1 MRFVPLQHTPAATR
15 VVPGCHARAT
25 IPLRRFTTANPRR
38 CHWCGPFGRSC
49 RPCGF
54 TLSSGAKRRRPTQ
67 VDVRG
72 GWSLG
77 PRWKR
82 VAQVRPLNERS
93 ITTFRRRS
101 ISVQANSGEP
111 ISRAHVD
118 PTWSEATSLRS
129 AARGGSCT
137 DAFLRRGVPLP
148 NTARALAAW
157 PIRWVLISHPV
168 GGARGVRADAFAPSQ
183 G

>member
-1 MRFVPLQHTPAATR
+1 VRFVPLQHTLAATR
-15 VVPGCHARAT
+15 SVPGCHARAT
-25 IPLRRFTTANPRR
+25 IPLRRFTSLMRQPAPLLVRTFWRT
-38 CHWCGPFGRSC
+38 C

-54 TLSSGAKRRRPTQ
+54 TLSSGAKRRRSTQ

-77 PRWKR
+77 PREE

-101 ISVQANSGEP
+101 ISVQASSGEP

-118 PTWSEATSLRS
+118 PTWSEAPSLRS
-129 AARGGSCT
+129 AARGGLCT
-137 DAFLRRGVPLP
+137 VAFLRRGVPLP
-148 NTARALAAW
+148 NAARALAAW